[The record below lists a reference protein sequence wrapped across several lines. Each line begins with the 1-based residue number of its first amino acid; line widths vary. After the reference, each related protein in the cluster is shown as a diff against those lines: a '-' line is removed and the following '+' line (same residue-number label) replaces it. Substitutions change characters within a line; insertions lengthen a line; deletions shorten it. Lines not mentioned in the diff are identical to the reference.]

1 MLASQTMSE
10 LITNHPAALQFLMT
24 DDLYVI
30 KQTVAASSEVKPVLP
45 EAAVATPPPSEVK
58 SAPVEVKATV
68 KEPEVYNYLG
78 ENNKYILLLV
88 NDNTHKTLNSS
99 HLETLLKI
107 TKAKGLELRDLAILN
122 MHTHEGSTF
131 EGLKKYFV
139 CGKIVCFG
147 LSPQTIGIPG
157 ITLNKPEKFND
168 VKILATFSLAEMEDN
183 KQKKVEFW
191 NVMKPF

>member
-1 MLASQTMSE
+1 MFIFQTMSE
-10 LITNHPAALQFLMT
+10 LVTNHPVALHFLMT
-24 DDLYVI
+24 DDLYVLKDTSSI
-30 KQTVAASSEVKPVLP
+30 SSEVKPILP
-45 EAAVATPPPSEVK
+45 EPIVAIPLPAEVK
-58 SAPVEVKATV
+58 PLTVEVKAAV

-88 NDNTHKTLNSS
+88 NDATHKTLNSA

-122 MHTHEGSTF
+122 MHTHAGCTF

-157 ITLNKPEKFND
+157 ITLNKPGKFND
-168 VKILATFSLAEMEDN
+168 VKILATFSLSEMDDN